1 MPYQINRCFTPL
13 NIGEC
18 EWASAQAILPV
29 NGQAVPTVQ
38 FGNFTSCIGI
48 VASNVDA
55 TEVIG
60 IHLVMIN
67 DQDEAFTAA
76 DVPTVMALLADFP
89 ENQCIV
95 GQIGWWQDNVGPA
108 FDALVN
114 ALPNA
119 GQSDQGDGIYGAG
132 LNSVDQLEVLFQPL
146 NP

>member
-1 MPYQINRCFTPL
+1 MPYQIDRCFTPL

-29 NGQAVPTVQ
+29 NGQPVPTVQ

-48 VASNVDA
+48 VASNTDA

-67 DQDEAFTAA
+67 DQDQPFTAA
-76 DVPTVMALLADFP
+76 DVPTVTALLAGFP
-89 ENQCIV
+89 ENQSIV
-95 GQIGWWQDNVGPA
+95 GQIALWQDNVPDA
-108 FDALVN
+108 FAALVD

-119 GQSDQGDGIYGAG
+119 GQSDQGDGTYGAG
-132 LNSVDQLEVLFQPL
+132 LNSVDQLEVLFRPL
-146 NP
+146 

>member
-1 MPYQINRCFTPL
+1 MPYQITRCNRPL

-29 NGQAVPTVQ
+29 NGQAQATVQ
-38 FGNFTSCIGI
+38 FGKFTSCIGI

-60 IHLVMIN
+60 IHLVMVN
-67 DQDEAFTAA
+67 DQDEQFTAA
-76 DVPTVMALLADFP
+76 DVPTVTALLAGFP
-89 ENQCIV
+89 ENQSIV
-95 GQIGWWQDNVGPA
+95 GQIALWQDEVPDA
-108 FDALVN
+108 FAALVD

-146 NP
+146 